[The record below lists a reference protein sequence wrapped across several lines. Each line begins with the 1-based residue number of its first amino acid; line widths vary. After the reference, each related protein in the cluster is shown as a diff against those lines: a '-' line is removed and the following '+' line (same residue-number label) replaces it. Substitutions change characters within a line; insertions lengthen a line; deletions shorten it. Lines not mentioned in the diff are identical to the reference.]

1 MGSRRFVRWGGLM
14 AAPMLVGG
22 GVLGVGGVGA
32 STRTP
37 HLVVRPASGLHSGAV
52 VRVGGTGFQPGDTV
66 FLVECLRSAKGQAGC
81 RVVGIPPSVT
91 ITKKGVLPWI
101 RMKVVTGKIGNGTCG
116 TTVKNL
122 GSCAVS
128 AGNATGK
135 DSAQAPII
143 FARPRK

>member
-1 MGSRRFVRWGGLM
+1 MSSRRSIRWSGFLV
-14 AAPMLVGG
+14 AAALVGT
-22 GVLGVGGVGA
+22 VVGA
-32 STRTP
+32 GGAGASARTP
-37 HLVVRPASGLHSGAV
+37 HLVVRPASGLHSGSV

-66 FLVECLRSAKGQAGC
+66 FLVECLLSAKGQAGC

-91 ITKKGVLPWI
+91 ITKKGVLPWT
-101 RMKVVTGKIGNGTCG
+101 RLKVTTGRIGNGTCG

-128 AGNATGK
+128 AGNAAGK
-135 DSAQAPII
+135 DSAQARIV